1 MRSFGQLW
9 PTLKRLLAY
18 GSPWRK
24 PLSVAVMMLWIAAAA
39 EVSGPLLISYF
50 IDNMVARHHLPLGK
64 VAGLAAAYVGL
75 QFLAAGL
82 HYAQSLL
89 FNRAAVG
96 VVQSLRTD
104 VMDAALRQPLSAFDT
119 QPVGQL
125 ISRVTND
132 TEVIRDLYVTVV
144 ATVLRSA
151 ALIGA
156 MLVAMF
162 SLDWRMALVAILIF
176 PAVLTVMIIYQRY
189 STPIVR
195 RVRAYLADI
204 NDGFNEIINGM
215 SVIQQFRQQA
225 RFGERMGEASRSH
238 YMARMQTL
246 RLDGFLLRP
255 LLSLFSALIL
265 CGLLMLFSFTSAGT
279 IEVGVLY
286 AFISY
291 LSRLNEPLIE
301 LTTQQSMLQQAV
313 VAGERV
319 FELMDRPRQ
328 RYGSDDRPL
337 QSGAIDIDHLSFA
350 YRDDNLVLQ
359 DITLSVPSRSFVALV
374 GHTGSGKSTLASL
387 LMGYYPLTQ
396 GEIRLDGREISS
408 LNHRVLRQGV
418 AMVQQDP
425 VVMADTFLANVTLG
439 RDVSEAQVWQA
450 LETVQ
455 LADLARGLSDGLH
468 THLGEQGNTLSVG
481 QKQLLALAERI
492 RFSAVLIFVVVWFTL
507 SYIPIAHMVWGG
519 GLLAAHGALDFA
531 GGTVVHIN
539 AAIAGLVGAYLIGK
553 RVGFGKEAFKPHNLP
568 MVFTGTAILYI
579 GWFGFNA
586 GSAGSANEIA
596 ALAFV
601 NTVVATA
608 AAILGWI
615 IGEWTLRGK
624 PSLLGACSGAIAGLV
639 GVTPAC
645 GYVGVGGA
653 LVIGVIAGLAGL
665 WGVTMLKRLL
675 RVDDPCDVFG
685 VHGVCG
691 IVGCI
696 LTGVFAASSLGGVG
710 FVDGVTMGHQVM
722 VQLESI
728 AITVVWS
735 GVVAFVGYKLADI
748 LVGLR
753 VPEEQEREG
762 LDVNSH
768 GENAYNA

>member
-1 MRSFGQLW
+1 M
-9 PTLKRLLAY
+9 K
-18 GSPWRK
+18 
-24 PLSVAVMMLWIAAAA
+24 IA
-39 EVSGPLLISYF
+39 
-50 IDNMVARHHLPLGK
+50 
-64 VAGLAAAYVGL
+64 
-75 QFLAAGL
+75 
-82 HYAQSLL
+82 
-89 FNRAAVG
+89 
-96 VVQSLRTD
+96 
-104 VMDAALRQPLSAFDT
+104 
-119 QPVGQL
+119 
-125 ISRVTND
+125 
-132 TEVIRDLYVTVV
+132 
-144 ATVLRSA
+144 
-151 ALIGA
+151 
-156 MLVAMF
+156 
-162 SLDWRMALVAILIF
+162 
-176 PAVLTVMIIYQRY
+176 MIK
-189 STPIVR
+189 T
-195 RVRAYLADI
+195 
-204 NDGFNEIINGM
+204 
-215 SVIQQFRQQA
+215 
-225 RFGERMGEASRSH
+225 
-238 YMARMQTL
+238 
-246 RLDGFLLRP
+246 
-255 LLSLFSALIL
+255 
-265 CGLLMLFSFTSAGT
+265 
-279 IEVGVLY
+279 
-286 AFISY
+286 
-291 LSRLNEPLIE
+291 
-301 LTTQQSMLQQAV
+301 
-313 VAGERV
+313 
-319 FELMDRPRQ
+319 
-328 RYGSDDRPL
+328 
-337 QSGAIDIDHLSFA
+337 
-350 YRDDNLVLQ
+350 
-359 DITLSVPSRSFVALV
+359 
-374 GHTGSGKSTLASL
+374 TLASL
-387 LMGYYPLTQ
+387 ALLPGLTIAAPAVADKADSAFMMICTALVLFMTIPGIALFYGGLIRAKNVLSMLTQ
-396 GEIRLDGREISS
+396 VTVTFALVCILWVVYGYSLAFGEG
-408 LNHRVLRQGV
+408 NH
-418 AMVQQDP
+418 
-425 VVMADTFLANVTLG
+425 FF
-439 RDVSEAQVWQA
+439 
-450 LETVQ
+450 
-455 LADLARGLSDGLH
+455 
-468 THLGEQGNTLSVG
+468 GNTDGAMLKNIALTAVTGTIYQYIHVAFQGSFACITVG
-481 QKQLLALAERI
+481 LIVGALAERI

-685 VHGVCG
+685 VHGVCV

>member
-1 MRSFGQLW
+1 M
-9 PTLKRLLAY
+9 K
-18 GSPWRK
+18 
-24 PLSVAVMMLWIAAAA
+24 IA
-39 EVSGPLLISYF
+39 
-50 IDNMVARHHLPLGK
+50 
-64 VAGLAAAYVGL
+64 
-75 QFLAAGL
+75 
-82 HYAQSLL
+82 
-89 FNRAAVG
+89 
-96 VVQSLRTD
+96 
-104 VMDAALRQPLSAFDT
+104 
-119 QPVGQL
+119 
-125 ISRVTND
+125 
-132 TEVIRDLYVTVV
+132 
-144 ATVLRSA
+144 
-151 ALIGA
+151 
-156 MLVAMF
+156 
-162 SLDWRMALVAILIF
+162 
-176 PAVLTVMIIYQRY
+176 MIK
-189 STPIVR
+189 T
-195 RVRAYLADI
+195 
-204 NDGFNEIINGM
+204 
-215 SVIQQFRQQA
+215 
-225 RFGERMGEASRSH
+225 
-238 YMARMQTL
+238 
-246 RLDGFLLRP
+246 
-255 LLSLFSALIL
+255 
-265 CGLLMLFSFTSAGT
+265 
-279 IEVGVLY
+279 
-286 AFISY
+286 
-291 LSRLNEPLIE
+291 
-301 LTTQQSMLQQAV
+301 
-313 VAGERV
+313 
-319 FELMDRPRQ
+319 
-328 RYGSDDRPL
+328 
-337 QSGAIDIDHLSFA
+337 
-350 YRDDNLVLQ
+350 
-359 DITLSVPSRSFVALV
+359 
-374 GHTGSGKSTLASL
+374 TLASL
-387 LMGYYPLTQ
+387 ALLPGLTIAAPAVADKADSAFMMICTALVLFMTIPGIALFYGGLIRAKNVLSMLTQ
-396 GEIRLDGREISS
+396 VTVTFALVCILWVVYGYSLAFGEG
-408 LNHRVLRQGV
+408 NH
-418 AMVQQDP
+418 
-425 VVMADTFLANVTLG
+425 FF
-439 RDVSEAQVWQA
+439 
-450 LETVQ
+450 
-455 LADLARGLSDGLH
+455 
-468 THLGEQGNTLSVG
+468 GNTDGAMLKNIALTAVTGTIYQYIHVAFQGSFACITVG
-481 QKQLLALAERI
+481 LIVGALAERI

-696 LTGVFAASSLGGVG
+696 LTGVFAANSLGGVG

>member
-1 MRSFGQLW
+1 M
-9 PTLKRLLAY
+9 K
-18 GSPWRK
+18 
-24 PLSVAVMMLWIAAAA
+24 IA
-39 EVSGPLLISYF
+39 
-50 IDNMVARHHLPLGK
+50 
-64 VAGLAAAYVGL
+64 
-75 QFLAAGL
+75 
-82 HYAQSLL
+82 
-89 FNRAAVG
+89 
-96 VVQSLRTD
+96 
-104 VMDAALRQPLSAFDT
+104 
-119 QPVGQL
+119 
-125 ISRVTND
+125 
-132 TEVIRDLYVTVV
+132 
-144 ATVLRSA
+144 
-151 ALIGA
+151 
-156 MLVAMF
+156 
-162 SLDWRMALVAILIF
+162 
-176 PAVLTVMIIYQRY
+176 MIK
-189 STPIVR
+189 T
-195 RVRAYLADI
+195 
-204 NDGFNEIINGM
+204 
-215 SVIQQFRQQA
+215 
-225 RFGERMGEASRSH
+225 
-238 YMARMQTL
+238 
-246 RLDGFLLRP
+246 
-255 LLSLFSALIL
+255 
-265 CGLLMLFSFTSAGT
+265 
-279 IEVGVLY
+279 
-286 AFISY
+286 
-291 LSRLNEPLIE
+291 
-301 LTTQQSMLQQAV
+301 
-313 VAGERV
+313 
-319 FELMDRPRQ
+319 
-328 RYGSDDRPL
+328 
-337 QSGAIDIDHLSFA
+337 
-350 YRDDNLVLQ
+350 
-359 DITLSVPSRSFVALV
+359 
-374 GHTGSGKSTLASL
+374 TLASL
-387 LMGYYPLTQ
+387 VLLPGLTMAAPAVADKADNAFMMISTALVLFMTIPGIALFYGGLIRAKNVLSMLTQ
-396 GEIRLDGREISS
+396 VTVTFALVCILWVVYGYSLAFGEG
-408 LNHRVLRQGV
+408 NHFFGNVEGAMLKNIALTAVTGTIYQYIHVAFQGSF
-418 AMVQQDP
+418 ACI
-425 VVMADTFLANVTLG
+425 
-439 RDVSEAQVWQA
+439 
-450 LETVQ
+450 TV
-455 LADLARGLSDGLH
+455 GLI
-468 THLGEQGNTLSVG
+468 VG
-481 QKQLLALAERI
+481 ALAERI

-586 GSAGSANEIA
+586 GSASSANEIA

-728 AITVVWS
+728 AITVAWS

-762 LDVNSH
+762 LDVNIH

>member
-1 MRSFGQLW
+1 M
-9 PTLKRLLAY
+9 K
-18 GSPWRK
+18 
-24 PLSVAVMMLWIAAAA
+24 IA
-39 EVSGPLLISYF
+39 
-50 IDNMVARHHLPLGK
+50 
-64 VAGLAAAYVGL
+64 
-75 QFLAAGL
+75 
-82 HYAQSLL
+82 
-89 FNRAAVG
+89 
-96 VVQSLRTD
+96 
-104 VMDAALRQPLSAFDT
+104 
-119 QPVGQL
+119 
-125 ISRVTND
+125 
-132 TEVIRDLYVTVV
+132 
-144 ATVLRSA
+144 
-151 ALIGA
+151 
-156 MLVAMF
+156 
-162 SLDWRMALVAILIF
+162 
-176 PAVLTVMIIYQRY
+176 MIK
-189 STPIVR
+189 T
-195 RVRAYLADI
+195 
-204 NDGFNEIINGM
+204 
-215 SVIQQFRQQA
+215 
-225 RFGERMGEASRSH
+225 
-238 YMARMQTL
+238 
-246 RLDGFLLRP
+246 
-255 LLSLFSALIL
+255 
-265 CGLLMLFSFTSAGT
+265 
-279 IEVGVLY
+279 
-286 AFISY
+286 
-291 LSRLNEPLIE
+291 
-301 LTTQQSMLQQAV
+301 
-313 VAGERV
+313 
-319 FELMDRPRQ
+319 
-328 RYGSDDRPL
+328 
-337 QSGAIDIDHLSFA
+337 
-350 YRDDNLVLQ
+350 
-359 DITLSVPSRSFVALV
+359 
-374 GHTGSGKSTLASL
+374 TLASL
-387 LMGYYPLTQ
+387 ALLPGLTIAAPAVADKADSAFMMICTALVLFMTIPGIALFYGGLIRAKNVLSMLTQ
-396 GEIRLDGREISS
+396 VTVTFALVCILWVVYGYSLAFGEG
-408 LNHRVLRQGV
+408 NH
-418 AMVQQDP
+418 
-425 VVMADTFLANVTLG
+425 FF
-439 RDVSEAQVWQA
+439 
-450 LETVQ
+450 
-455 LADLARGLSDGLH
+455 
-468 THLGEQGNTLSVG
+468 GNTDGAMLKNIALTAVTGTIYQYIHVAFQGSFACITVG
-481 QKQLLALAERI
+481 LIVGALAERI
-492 RFSAVLIFVVVWFTL
+492 RFSAVLILVVVWFTL

-624 PSLLGACSGAIAGLV
+624 LSLLGACSGAIAGLV

>member
-1 MRSFGQLW
+1 M
-9 PTLKRLLAY
+9 K
-18 GSPWRK
+18 
-24 PLSVAVMMLWIAAAA
+24 IA
-39 EVSGPLLISYF
+39 
-50 IDNMVARHHLPLGK
+50 
-64 VAGLAAAYVGL
+64 
-75 QFLAAGL
+75 
-82 HYAQSLL
+82 
-89 FNRAAVG
+89 
-96 VVQSLRTD
+96 
-104 VMDAALRQPLSAFDT
+104 
-119 QPVGQL
+119 
-125 ISRVTND
+125 
-132 TEVIRDLYVTVV
+132 
-144 ATVLRSA
+144 
-151 ALIGA
+151 
-156 MLVAMF
+156 
-162 SLDWRMALVAILIF
+162 
-176 PAVLTVMIIYQRY
+176 MIK
-189 STPIVR
+189 T
-195 RVRAYLADI
+195 
-204 NDGFNEIINGM
+204 
-215 SVIQQFRQQA
+215 
-225 RFGERMGEASRSH
+225 
-238 YMARMQTL
+238 
-246 RLDGFLLRP
+246 
-255 LLSLFSALIL
+255 
-265 CGLLMLFSFTSAGT
+265 
-279 IEVGVLY
+279 
-286 AFISY
+286 
-291 LSRLNEPLIE
+291 
-301 LTTQQSMLQQAV
+301 
-313 VAGERV
+313 
-319 FELMDRPRQ
+319 
-328 RYGSDDRPL
+328 
-337 QSGAIDIDHLSFA
+337 
-350 YRDDNLVLQ
+350 
-359 DITLSVPSRSFVALV
+359 
-374 GHTGSGKSTLASL
+374 TLASL
-387 LMGYYPLTQ
+387 ALLPGLTIAAPAVADKADSAFMMICTALVLFMTIPGIALFYGGLIRAKNVLSMLTQ
-396 GEIRLDGREISS
+396 
-408 LNHRVLRQGV
+408 VTV
-418 AMVQQDP
+418 
-425 VVMADTFLANVTLG
+425 TF
-439 RDVSEAQVWQA
+439 AQVCILW
-450 LETVQ
+450 VVYGYS
-455 LADLARGLSDGLH
+455 LAF
-468 THLGEQGNTLSVG
+468 GEGNHFFGNTDGAMLKNIALTAVTGTIYQYIHVAFQGSFACITVG
-481 QKQLLALAERI
+481 LIVGALAERI

>member
-1 MRSFGQLW
+1 M
-9 PTLKRLLAY
+9 K
-18 GSPWRK
+18 
-24 PLSVAVMMLWIAAAA
+24 IA
-39 EVSGPLLISYF
+39 
-50 IDNMVARHHLPLGK
+50 
-64 VAGLAAAYVGL
+64 
-75 QFLAAGL
+75 
-82 HYAQSLL
+82 
-89 FNRAAVG
+89 
-96 VVQSLRTD
+96 
-104 VMDAALRQPLSAFDT
+104 
-119 QPVGQL
+119 
-125 ISRVTND
+125 
-132 TEVIRDLYVTVV
+132 
-144 ATVLRSA
+144 
-151 ALIGA
+151 
-156 MLVAMF
+156 
-162 SLDWRMALVAILIF
+162 
-176 PAVLTVMIIYQRY
+176 MIK
-189 STPIVR
+189 T
-195 RVRAYLADI
+195 
-204 NDGFNEIINGM
+204 
-215 SVIQQFRQQA
+215 
-225 RFGERMGEASRSH
+225 
-238 YMARMQTL
+238 
-246 RLDGFLLRP
+246 
-255 LLSLFSALIL
+255 
-265 CGLLMLFSFTSAGT
+265 
-279 IEVGVLY
+279 
-286 AFISY
+286 
-291 LSRLNEPLIE
+291 
-301 LTTQQSMLQQAV
+301 
-313 VAGERV
+313 
-319 FELMDRPRQ
+319 
-328 RYGSDDRPL
+328 
-337 QSGAIDIDHLSFA
+337 
-350 YRDDNLVLQ
+350 
-359 DITLSVPSRSFVALV
+359 
-374 GHTGSGKSTLASL
+374 TLASL
-387 LMGYYPLTQ
+387 ALLPRLTIAAPAVADKADSAFMMICTALVLFMTIPGIALFYGGLIRAKNVLSMLTQ
-396 GEIRLDGREISS
+396 VTVTFALVCILWVVYGYSLAFGEG
-408 LNHRVLRQGV
+408 NH
-418 AMVQQDP
+418 
-425 VVMADTFLANVTLG
+425 FF
-439 RDVSEAQVWQA
+439 
-450 LETVQ
+450 
-455 LADLARGLSDGLH
+455 
-468 THLGEQGNTLSVG
+468 GNTDGAMLKNIALTAVTGTIYQYIHVAFQGSFACITVG
-481 QKQLLALAERI
+481 LIVGALAERI

-568 MVFTGTAILYI
+568 MVFIGTAILYI